1 MCIAREKGIYMEIQ
15 RDYYLEQLKIRRES
29 LNKILISFAIV
40 VLVFILVSCGNR
52 NDEADFN
59 KYDSIFV
66 DRFSSEDDIES
77 IHVSSLIAYYYE
89 DKYYYVV
96 EYIQDGE
103 AFMYELLY
111 IFRDKSLQ
119 NFFSIKDENECYQYV
134 PHDYT
139 EYLTAKNKGVKKI
152 YNRKEIEEMINNF
165 YAGKI
170 VDD

>member
-1 MCIAREKGIYMEIQ
+1 MNMQKVV
-15 RDYYLEQLKIRRES
+15 S
-29 LNKILISFAIV
+29 LNKILSSFAIV
-40 VLVFILVSCGNR
+40 LLVFILVSCGNR
-52 NDEADFN
+52 NDKADFE

-66 DRFSSEDDIES
+66 GRFSREDDIES

-96 EYIQDGE
+96 EYVQDGE
-103 AFMYELLY
+103 DFEYELLY
-111 IFRDKSLQ
+111 IFQYESLN
-119 NFFSIKDENECYQYV
+119 NFFSIKDEKECYQYV

-139 EYLTAKNKGVKKI
+139 EYLTAKNEGIKKI

-170 VDD
+170 VDE

>member
-1 MCIAREKGIYMEIQ
+1 MQKVFG
-15 RDYYLEQLKIRRES
+15 
-29 LNKILISFAIV
+29 LNKIVISFAIV
-40 VLVFILVSCGNR
+40 LLVFILVSCGNG
-52 NDEADFN
+52 NDKADFE

-111 IFRDKSLQ
+111 IFQDKSLQ

-139 EYLTAKNKGVKKI
+139 EYLTAKNEGIKKI
-152 YNRKEIEEMINNF
+152 YTSKEIAEIINSF
-165 YAGKI
+165 YGREI
-170 VDD
+170 VND

>member
-1 MCIAREKGIYMEIQ
+1 MQKVV
-15 RDYYLEQLKIRRES
+15 S

-52 NDEADFN
+52 KDEADFN

-77 IHVSSLIAYYYE
+77 IHISSLIAYYYE

-103 AFMYELLY
+103 DFEYELLY
-111 IFRDKSLQ
+111 IFQYESLD
-119 NFFSIKDENECYQYV
+119 NFFSIKDEKECYQYV

-139 EYLTAKNKGVKKI
+139 EYLTAKNEGVKKI

-170 VDD
+170 VDE

>member
-1 MCIAREKGIYMEIQ
+1 MQKVV
-15 RDYYLEQLKIRRES
+15 S
-29 LNKILISFAIV
+29 LNKILSSFAIV
-40 VLVFILVSCGNR
+40 LLVFILVSCGNR
-52 NDEADFN
+52 NDKADFE

-66 DRFSSEDDIES
+66 GRFSREDDIES

-96 EYIQDGE
+96 EYVQDGE
-103 AFMYELLY
+103 DFEYELLY
-111 IFRDKSLQ
+111 IFQYESLN
-119 NFFSIKDENECYQYV
+119 NFFSIKDEKECYQYV

-139 EYLTAKNKGVKKI
+139 EYLTAKNEGIKKI

-170 VDD
+170 VDE

>member
-1 MCIAREKGIYMEIQ
+1 MQKVV
-15 RDYYLEQLKIRRES
+15 S
-29 LNKILISFAIV
+29 LNKILISFAV
-40 VLVFILVSCGNR
+40 VLLVFILVSCGNR
-52 NDEADFN
+52 KDEADFN

-77 IHVSSLIAYYYE
+77 IHISSLIAYYYE

-103 AFMYELLY
+103 DFEYELLY
-111 IFRDKSLQ
+111 IFQYESLD
-119 NFFSIKDENECYQYV
+119 NFFSIKDEKECYQYV

-139 EYLTAKNKGVKKI
+139 EYLTAKNEGVKKI

-170 VDD
+170 VDE

>member
-1 MCIAREKGIYMEIQ
+1 MQKVV
-15 RDYYLEQLKIRRES
+15 S

-52 NDEADFN
+52 KDEADFN

-77 IHVSSLIAYYYE
+77 IRISSLIAYYYE

-103 AFMYELLY
+103 DFEYELLY
-111 IFRDKSLQ
+111 IFQYESLD
-119 NFFSIKDENECYQYV
+119 NFFSIKDEKECYQYV
-134 PHDYT
+134 PHDY
-139 EYLTAKNKGVKKI
+139 EGYLTAKNEGIKKI

-170 VDD
+170 VDE

>member
-103 AFMYELLY
+103 DFEYELLY
-111 IFRDKSLQ
+111 IFQYESLN
-119 NFFSIKDENECYQYV
+119 NFFSIKDEKECYQYV

-139 EYLTAKNKGVKKI
+139 EYLTAKNKGIKKI
-152 YNRKEIEEMINNF
+152 YTSKEIADIINSF
-165 YAGKI
+165 YGREI
-170 VDD
+170 VND